1 MIEPPLDYFR
11 SELAKG
17 MSQGE
22 VIAAMKCRGLSILD
36 AIKAAR
42 EVFAISL
49 GEAKQLVASHPD
61 YCETAAASAPLQDE
75 LIQSFQDVA
84 EQRNVEK

>member
-1 MIEPPLDYFR
+1 MIESQLDYFR
-11 SELAKG
+11 SQVAKG

-22 VIAAMKCRGLSILD
+22 VIAAMKSRELSILD

-42 EVFAISL
+42 EVFGISL
-49 GEAKQLVASHPD
+49 GEAKQLVALHPD

-75 LIQSFQDVA
+75 LIQSFQDLA
-84 EQRNVEK
+84 ERTSRED